1 MQAMW
6 DKQFEALLRHRLP
19 LLSSGD
25 ELTADT
31 NLREFGLD
39 SMGAVELLSTLE
51 ADYAVQF
58 DEEALVLD
66 TFTTPGALWAA
77 LSAARSGS

>member
-1 MQAMW
+1 MW

-25 ELTADT
+25 ELTAET

-39 SMGAVELLSTLE
+39 SMGAVELLSALE
-51 ADYAVQF
+51 ADYSVQF

-66 TFTTPGALWAA
+66 TFNTPGALWAA
-77 LSAARSGS
+77 LSAARPAL

>member
-1 MQAMW
+1 M
-6 DKQFEALLRHRLP
+6 LP
-19 LLSSGD
+19 PGD

-39 SMGAVELLSTLE
+39 SMGAVELLSALE
-51 ADYAVQF
+51 AGYSVQF

-66 TFTTPGALWAA
+66 TFTTPGALWSA
-77 LSAARSGS
+77 LSTARPAP